1 MSTTAIA
8 RNTLIP
14 AGTWNV
20 DPGHSTIGFSV
31 KHMMIAT
38 VRGRFTEFSGS
49 VVADA
54 DGDIRIGGTVA
65 TASIDSGEPQRDQ
78 HLRSDD
84 FFDAAGHPEITFA
97 STGVDAQ
104 GGDRVRIVGDLTI
117 RGATHA
123 VGLDAEV
130 LGTGIDPYGNERLAL
145 EATGQISR
153 KAFGLHW
160 NQLLETGGVV
170 VGDKITISLDLSTVK
185 EPEGA

>member
-8 RNTLIP
+8 PSTLIP
-14 AGTWNV
+14 SGNWNI
-20 DPGHSTIGFSV
+20 DPSHSTIGFSV

-38 VRGRFTEFSGS
+38 VRGRFTGFSGS
-49 VVADA
+49 LVADA
-54 DGDIRIGGTVA
+54 GGDIRINGTVA
-65 TASIDSGEPQRDQ
+65 TASIDTGEPQRDD

-97 STGVDAQ
+97 STRVDAQ

-117 RGATHA
+117 RGTTHE
-123 VGLDAEV
+123 VSLDGEV
-130 LGTGIDPYGNERLAL
+130 LGTGVDPYGNERLAL

-185 EPEGA
+185 AD